1 MFDFCIVIDFG
12 ILWCMIFI
20 IEGSFVDLLV
30 EFLFSFISF
39 FSFFVSFLL
48 DLCFDG
54 VKYIRDE
61 FFVLGGLIG

>member
-1 MFDFCIVIDFG
+1 
-12 ILWCMIFI
+12 MIFI
-20 IEGSFVDLLV
+20 IEGSFVDLIV